1 MDRVGFHAIDFHLQ
15 TLDDLQRHS
24 TPLRLPNSLVCTI
37 SDRCEGVRFANQDF
51 PLGVTF
57 AGAGAGAD
65 AAHVSLP
72 KLKRYAEV
80 LCSVPLLLLV
90 LFGHDLGIFRLLS
103 LLFKLLRNAGA
114 ALRLLLADLPYLP
127 LLLPCRH
134 LAEMIA
140 D

>member
-1 MDRVGFHAIDFHLQ
+1 MSR
-15 TLDDLQRHS
+15 
-24 TPLRLPNSLVCTI
+24 
-37 SDRCEGVRFANQDF
+37 
-51 PLGVTF
+51 
-57 AGAGAGAD
+57 
-65 AAHVSLP
+65 P

-114 ALRLLLADLPYLP
+114 ALRLLVADLPYLP

-134 LAEMIA
+134 LAQIIA